1 MQPSAEA
8 FGSLNFD
15 NDLYLV
21 TYAEGQI
28 QAKKLTTIHRCID
41 DSQTEYFSLVDESDG
56 TKRIFD
62 YIPLILDLIQGEKVF
77 FIDEMERSL
86 HPSLMRKLMELF
98 FKYSNTITTQL
109 IFTTH
114 ESTLMD
120 QDLLRRDEIWLMEK
134 SKGGESSL
142 QRMDEKFSLRF
153 DKELERNYLKGLFG
167 SVPDFGS
174 ERAIQRLQ
182 AI

>member
-1 MQPSAEA
+1 MPCKEELDHRSIYCAE
-8 FGSLNFD
+8 SV
-15 NDLYLV
+15 Y
-21 TYAEGQI
+21 
-28 QAKKLTTIHRCID
+28 
-41 DSQTEYFSLVDESDG
+41 
-56 TKRIFD
+56 
-62 YIPLILDLIQGEKVF
+62 
-77 FIDEMERSL
+77 RSSC
-86 HPSLMRKLMELF
+86 PPDP
-98 FKYSNTITTQL
+98 KYSNTITTQL

-182 AI
+182 AILNIKKGPDSPKGTRPMSI